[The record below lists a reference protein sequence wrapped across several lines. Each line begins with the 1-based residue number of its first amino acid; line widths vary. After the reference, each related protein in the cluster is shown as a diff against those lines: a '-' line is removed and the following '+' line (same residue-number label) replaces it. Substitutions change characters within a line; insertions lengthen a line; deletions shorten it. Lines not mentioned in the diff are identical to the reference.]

1 MTDRLSADD
10 RLATIL
16 LCTRLGL
23 SRGAAEKPLETRE
36 WNRLVRAMLATGM
49 ARPADLLGRSAT
61 ELREMLDLA
70 ELGGAEPAAER
81 IATLLQRG
89 VAVASELQRLADVG
103 VWVVARS
110 DDAYPSRLRARLGDT
125 RPPVFFG
132 AGPRSLLDTGGVA
145 VVGSRDVAEAGQRFA
160 AAVGQAA
167 GRHGETIVSGG
178 ARGVD
183 RLAMEGAV
191 AVGGAAVGILADSLV
206 KWLRDAALRRAI
218 VDESLVLATT
228 LKPDAGF
235 DVGNA
240 MARNRLI
247 HTLADRA
254 VVVASDL
261 GKGGTWA
268 GATEN
273 LKHGWVPL
281 FVRSEPDAPAGNAE
295 LLRRGAVPV
304 HDADLDDAGDLFDR
318 LDARAAEREADPAAP
333 GGPPTQPKLL

>member
-16 LCTRLGL
+16 LCARLGL
-23 SRGAAEKPLETRE
+23 LRGAAEKPLETRE
-36 WNRLVRAMLATGM
+36 WNRLVRAMLDAGL

-61 ELREMLDLA
+61 ELHEMLDLA
-70 ELGGAEPAAER
+70 DLGGAEPAAER
-81 IATLLQRG
+81 ISTWLQRG
-89 VAVASELQRLADVG
+89 VAVASALQRLADLG
-103 VWVVARS
+103 IWAIARS
-110 DDAYPSRLRARLGDT
+110 DDAYPARLRERLGDR

-145 VVGSRDVAEAGQRFA
+145 VVGSRDVATAGQRFA
-160 AAVGQAA
+160 VAA
-167 GRHGETIVSGG
+167 GRAAGRYGATVVSGG

-183 RLAMEGAV
+183 RLAMEGAL
-191 AVGGAAVGILADSLV
+191 AVGGAAVGILADSLM

-228 LKPDAGF
+228 IKPDAGF

-247 HTLADRA
+247 YTLADRA

-268 GATEN
+268 GATDN

-281 FVRSEPDAPAGNAE
+281 FVRSEPDAPTGNAE

-304 HDADLDDAGDLFDR
+304 HDVDLEDPDSLLDR
-318 LDARAAEREADPAAP
+318 LDARAAERQPDPAFAE
-333 GGPPTQPKLL
+333 PTSQPTLF